1 MLVHLV
7 QNKQLNKPLKKWA
20 PQAYMLV
27 DVNGQMYLPID
38 LVVKSNQTQGSP
50 LATFEMTIGK
60 SNEPSM
66 LITAKSF
73 NELLSMFKGHFIPGI
88 NSNDIRKVLQSQ
100 SLTIKYVI
108 EQLRVP
114 RADAKEF
121 IERCVNVGA
130 FKKYYSYWVR
140 TDIFTSW
147 IVNHEEKM

>member
-7 QNKQLNKPLKKWA
+7 QNKQLKKPLKKH
-20 PQAYMLV
+20 PPLTYLLT
-27 DVNGQMYLPID
+27 DINGQLYLPVA
-38 LVVKSNQTQGSP
+38 LMMQSNQFNGMP
-50 LATFEMTIGK
+50 LATFEMAIGK
-60 SNEPSM
+60 SNKPSM

-88 NSNDIRKVLQSQ
+88 NPNDIRKVLQSQ

-114 RADAKEF
+114 RTDAKEF
-121 IERCVNVGA
+121 IEKCVSVGA

-140 TDIFTSW
+140 TDIFASW
-147 IVNHEEKM
+147 MTQHEETL